1 MYTKFTYIS
10 YLQNKYG
17 VYAPSTMLKV
27 EAYMIGIKYTLASGW
42 RERHHI
48 WLNRPLTDHEVES
61 FLAGLIRKKRDT
73 IQTLERSGKDP
84 KKQYELEHRLTSLQ
98 TGIDF
103 ILGRPF
109 SPINRQDKKI
119 IEEEMQANMC

>member
-1 MYTKFTYIS
+1 MYTKFTYFS

-17 VYAPSTMLKV
+17 VDTPTTMLKI
-27 EAYMIGIKYTLASGW
+27 EADMIGIKYPLVSGW
-42 RERHHI
+42 RERHTV
-48 WLNRPLTDHEVES
+48 WLNRALTDPEMEF

-73 IQTLERSGKDP
+73 IQTLERSGKHP
-84 KKQYELEHRLTSLQ
+84 KKQYELEQRLASLQ

-109 SPINRQDKKI
+109 LPISRQDKKI
-119 IEEEMQANMC
+119 IEEERQANTC